1 MKHITNELMNNK
13 LFRQIFR
20 FGIVGGLAFIIDYA
34 VLIICKEFFGISV
47 LLSAAIAFTISV
59 IVNSI
64 LSVVWVFDVDK
75 NKSAKKNFVIFI
87 VLSIVGLGITEFEEA
102 EIRMEPNEYVTLN
115 DEDKQKF
122 QDLVDALDELE
133 DVQNVAHNVEL

>member
-59 IVNSI
+59 IVNYI

-87 VLSIVGLGITEFEEA
+87 VLSIVGLGITELIMYLGSDILNINYMIVKIIATAVVMVF
-102 EIRMEPNEYVTLN
+102 NFVTR
-115 DEDKQKF
+115 KMF
-122 QDLVDALDELE
+122 LE
-133 DVQNVAHNVEL
+133 

>member
-59 IVNSI
+59 VVNYI

-75 NKSAKKNFVIFI
+75 DKSAKKNFVIFI
-87 VLSIVGLGITEFEEA
+87 VLSIVGLGITES
-102 EIRMEPNEYVTLN
+102 IMYLGSDILN
-115 DEDKQKF
+115 INYMIVKIFATAVVMVFNFITRKMF
-122 QDLVDALDELE
+122 LE
-133 DVQNVAHNVEL
+133 